1 MSDKNIFEHW
11 VEGSPERAR
20 VFAQEEFIVDVSEA
34 ICEELERQG
43 VSRNDLANKLGK
55 SKSFVSQVLSGARN
69 MTLRTLADIAGAID
83 MRPNIRLT
91 PRHINWSGRAH
102 LEIDCSHSKVPGKI
116 SAANTDWSKSERIR
130 VRGNKAA

>member
-1 MSDKNIFEHW
+1 MSDKNIFQRW
-11 VEGSPERAR
+11 IEGSPERAR
-20 VFAQEEFIVDVSEA
+20 VLAQEEFIVDVSEA

-43 VSRNDLANKLGK
+43 VSRNDLASKLGK

-91 PRHINWSGRAH
+91 PKQINWAGRAH
-102 LEIDCSHSKVPGKI
+102 LEIDCSHSKVPGQI
-116 SAANTDWSKSERIR
+116 SAANTDWSGSERIR
-130 VRGNKAA
+130 VRRNKAA